1 MADAA
6 AEALVANGFAARS
19 VVVARDVRRVHADAQ
34 PGGRP
39 ADLDARADLVIF
51 EARLRRTQPVAA
63 HSDWWSCSTMYTW
76 NQAHMCC
83 LTQAISNIA
92 AQDSAIL
99 FLCCISNTRTFC
111 HHD

>member
-1 MADAA
+1 MNTNQNPSQGGSAGADWVTAVEVSGHMADAA

-63 HSDWWSCSTMYTW
+63 HSDWWSCCRLYT
-76 NQAHMCC
+76 
-83 LTQAISNIA
+83 
-92 AQDSAIL
+92 
-99 FLCCISNTRTFC
+99 
-111 HHD
+111 

>member
-34 PGGRP
+34 PGRRP

-63 HSDWWSCSTMYTW
+63 HTDCCWCCTMCTWS
-76 NQAHMCC
+76 QAHMCC
-83 LTQAISNIA
+83 LIQAVCATLPCHTVTLSC
-92 AQDSAIL
+92 IL
-99 FLCCISNTRTFC
+99 CMRSSC